1 MKESILYNISYKL
14 SLVIL
19 DIGQDL
25 EKMGFTFIANQI
37 SRSSTSIAANVSE
50 SMYSESSKDFI
61 HKLKIASKEANE
73 TCYWLNVIKDKEYLN
88 LEKELFDDVT
98 SIQKIISKSISTA
111 KRNPKE

>member
-1 MKESILYNISYKL
+1 MKESILYNLSYKL
-14 SLVIL
+14 SLVVL

-25 EKMGFTFIANQI
+25 EKIGFTFISNQI

-61 HKLKIASKEANE
+61 HKLKLASKEANE
-73 TCYWLNVIKDKEYLN
+73 TSYWLNVIKDKEYLSVE
-88 LEKELFDDVT
+88 EKLFDDIT

-111 KRNPKE
+111 KRNLKE